1 MVRKSPLLTAA
12 AAARILGVTPAT
24 VRLMFRRGDL
34 KATEITESGMRLFA
48 QEIVER
54 LRDERDADR
63 AETYGDEE
71 ARG

>member
-1 MVRKSPLLTAA
+1 MERKSPLLTAA

-54 LRDERDADR
+54 LRDERDANR
-63 AETYGDEE
+63 AETYSDEE